1 MSGKFGRITETGG
14 DFEGGYFKPY
24 SELAEIYDRVMDHV
38 DYISWAGYIS
48 SIFRRHRI
56 DVKNILEIAC
66 GTGSLSVELY
76 KLGYSVTGMDVSPH
90 MLAKASEKFKKHDIP
105 VRLFSSSMKSI
116 PLNCQFDAVL
126 CIYDSINY
134 LTDTR
139 DFIRTVGEVSK
150 VTRSG
155 GLFIFDVCTVKNSEM
170 FFSQNSMV
178 ENLGDIRY
186 ERICKFDSVRRIQE
200 NHFII
205 RKFGKRYVENHYQ
218 KIYRLDEIRA
228 MIAGNNFDEIGI
240 YDDLSFLP
248 GTENSERVHFVLK
261 KRDKVKG

>member
-1 MSGKFGRITETGG
+1 MNNPVVFLDEFLLFNER
-14 DFEGGYFKPY
+14 
-24 SELAEIYDRVMDHV
+24 LQN
-38 DYISWAGYIS
+38 S
-48 SIFRRHRI
+48 SVIH
-56 DVKNILEIAC
+56 
-66 GTGSLSVELY
+66 
-76 KLGYSVTGMDVSPH
+76 
-90 MLAKASEKFKKHDIP
+90 
-105 VRLFSSSMKSI
+105 
-116 PLNCQFDAVL
+116 DAVL

-228 MIAGNNFDEIGI
+228 MIADNNFDEIGI

-261 KRDKVKG
+261 KRDKVIRMKDKGIRHKGKRKSDRS